1 VKVSSLCICAVVYAL
16 LFAPS
21 ILAAQQADS
30 TKSTQTAAPKQ
41 RKARPLPKGYFTSLD
56 SALAQPDSV
65 LSLVLTG
72 KGLSELPQGVE
83 KMKRLALIELSGNAF
98 TTIPKVLCTLPEL
111 GVIMMNQNQ
120 IITVPNEI
128 GNLKKLSRISLRD
141 NEISSLPASI
151 GQCTE
156 LTQIDLHNNPLTTL
170 PVKELTVLKKLR
182 TIGIGGSELPVEP
195 AAPAGKTEK
204 KK

>member
-1 VKVSSLCICAVVYAL
+1 MIL
-16 LFAPS
+16 LSGVLITPS
-21 ILAAQQADS
+21 TVMSQTADS
-30 TKSTQTAAPKQ
+30 TQTPTTKNRE

-65 LSLVLTG
+65 LSLVLSG

-83 KMKRLALIELSGNAF
+83 KMKRLAMIELSGNAF
-98 TTIPKVLCTLPEL
+98 TTIPKVLFTLPEL

-120 IITVPNEI
+120 ITTVPNEI

-141 NEISSLPASI
+141 NKISSLPVAI